1 MDGLNDKRRRR
12 SARGFTLLEVMI
24 ALGILAVGLLSVAA
38 AQLYAMR
45 GGASGRHSSDA
56 AVVAHSQ
63 LENFQRIDFTDAVL
77 TATGGAFVAAPN
89 PSTTVVQ
96 TPDGDAI
103 EMTYTL
109 SWRIADLD
117 AARKTID
124 VRVTWNEPNRP
135 GRQLVLSTVRHDDRP
150 TEGS

>member
-1 MDGLNDKRRRR
+1 MDGLNDGRRRR

-45 GGASGRHSSDA
+45 GGSSGRHTSDA

-63 LENFQRIDFTDAVL
+63 LENFQRIDFTDAAL
-77 TATGGAFVAAPN
+77 GATAGAFVAAPS
-89 PSTTVVQ
+89 PFTTVVQ
-96 TPDGDAI
+96 TPDGDAV

-124 VRVTWNEPNRP
+124 VRVIWDEPNRP

-150 TEGS
+150 TVGS